1 MTKLLRTTC
10 LITDV
15 IFVTDKLVELL
26 GILSSYSI
34 TVKELKTLLATL
46 KGVNGKW
53 VSFFNVF
60 VLSPF

>member
-1 MTKLLRTTC
+1 MHVPYILLDMHVEF
-10 LITDV
+10 LSV
-15 IFVTDKLVELL
+15 LFSDKLVELL

-53 VSFFNVF
+53 VS
-60 VLSPF
+60 